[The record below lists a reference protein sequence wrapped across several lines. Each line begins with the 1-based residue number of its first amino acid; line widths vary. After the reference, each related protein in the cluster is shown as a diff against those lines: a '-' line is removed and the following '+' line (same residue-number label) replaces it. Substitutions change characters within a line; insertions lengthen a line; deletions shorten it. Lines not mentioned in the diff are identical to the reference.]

1 MNVINRTALVLS
13 FLLAAAC
20 GDGGHHAATTPA
32 AAAATPADP
41 VLTALAARRNDAL
54 ARLDAY
60 AARAQFPVDDD
71 GLPVG
76 IFRDR
81 SGVRCPMAEVIQLS
95 GRADLV
101 DTVARTDNHLKLA
114 TVHDGP
120 LMDWMRGSGLTHE
133 EIVMVQGA
141 MNWSTANMEGP
152 NGIPHE
158 MIAAMARQQV
168 KGRVMADIAVLRA
181 QTAGSVVA
189 AAARLS
195 PAERLAILAAPPAKP
210 ASAPAVA
217 ALPRR

>member
-1 MNVINRTALVLS
+1 MIRTRTALVLS
-13 FLLAAAC
+13 FVLAAAC
-20 GDGGHHAATTPA
+20 GDGGHRAATT
-32 AAAATPADP
+32 ADP
-41 VLTALAARRNDAL
+41 VLTALAARRNAAL

-101 DTVARTDNHLKLA
+101 DAVARTDNHLKLA

-141 MNWSTANMEGP
+141 MSWRTGSRETP
-152 NGIPHE
+152 NGIPRE

-168 KGRVMADIAVLRA
+168 QGRVMADVAVLRA

-195 PAERLAILAAPPAKP
+195 PAERLAILAARSATPVAPA
-210 ASAPAVA
+210 APAVA